1 MSDVVYIFASRK
13 RAGLHV
19 SVLWM
24 HMLYVLMS
32 NIGLVSVQLRCRTAH
47 PMLRDK
53 LVLPHPPIYFAAMVL
68 NLGE

>member
-1 MSDVVYIFASRK
+1 
-13 RAGLHV
+13 
-19 SVLWM
+19 
-24 HMLYVLMS
+24 MLYVLMS